1 MLSLSN
7 FVFNG
12 FKLGSIGWVLPHKT
26 QRQPV
31 PADPIP
37 VAPVEQALAERARSI
52 VASAPACHEPPGRR
66 RSPLPRQPT
75 MENLAEGLSGAGG
88 DGRDSSV
95 ASFLAGKDGLDE
107 PGSRRG
113 VIPQVSSSSL
123 SCCQHP
129 ESGNPLQGSGVS
141 SCRDQAIRCQ
151 YFESCSASH
160 ARPASIL
167 KFLIE
172 ACTRAFVF
180 FISLN
185 PALLVI

>member
-7 FVFNG
+7 FMFNG

-37 VAPVEQALAERARSI
+37 IAPVEQALAERARSI

-66 RSPLPRQPT
+66 RSLLPRQPT

-88 DGRDSSV
+88 DGRDDSV
-95 ASFLAGKDGLDE
+95 ASFLAGRDGLDE
-107 PGSRRG
+107 PGSQRG
-113 VIPQVSSSSL
+113 GMAQVSSSSL

-129 ESGNPLQGSGVS
+129 QSGVPLQGSGGS
-141 SCRDQAIRCQ
+141 SCKDQATHCQ
-151 YFESCSASH
+151 YPESCFAKSCTACKH
-160 ARPASIL
+160 PEI
-167 KFLIE
+167 LIE
-172 ACTRAFVF
+172 ACACACAFVF
-180 FISLN
+180 FIY
-185 PALLVI
+185 P